1 MRKLRIFL
9 AALLVFVT
17 VLSLAACGNSESSN
31 SGIKKIEKP
40 KTAAT
45 SDEASINARS
55 DAVEASSNVNG
66 KRFNLTLHEFTS
78 DYNNEKDHRKENDRI
93 FFGNWRKKGGVTK
106 DDNGVDI
113 QYWYYNENDV
123 SFTATVEVVSQKLVN
138 IGCGT
143 TMSKFMGMDG
153 EKKNSD
159 VILEKAALMAAV
171 VCGFPKSSETVLQ
184 DIFFKTTTESDDS
197 LWYKGYVFNMSTKE
211 DENDSKNN
219 IMLFRVFPITDSLKD
234 EWKLKEYS

>member
-1 MRKLRIFL
+1 MKKIRVFA
-9 AALLVFVT
+9 AALLVCIT
-17 VLSLAACGNSESSN
+17 ALSLEACGGESSN
-31 SGIKKIEKP
+31 NDIKSIEKP

-45 SDEASINARS
+45 SDEADVSTRK
-55 DAVEASSNVNG
+55 DAVEASPNVNG
-66 KRFNLTLHEFTS
+66 KRFNLTLHEFTTE
-78 DYNNEKDHRKENDRI
+78 YNDAKDRRKENDRI
-93 FFGNWRKKGGVTK
+93 FFGNWKKNSGATK

-113 QYWYYNENDV
+113 QYWYYNDDNV
-123 SFTATVEVVSQKLVN
+123 SFTATVEVASQKLVN

-153 EKKNSD
+153 DRKNSD
-159 VILEKAALMAAV
+159 IILGKAALMAEIA
-171 VCGFPKSSETVLQ
+171 CGFEEGSETVLQ

-211 DENDSKNN
+211 DDNDSKNN
-219 IMLFRVFPITDSLKD
+219 IMLFRVFPVTDSLKN